1 MEYKVGE
8 LLYIK
13 DCQYARH
20 NCIAR
25 PIGFMEQSL
34 RPTRLCWE
42 YDIFR
47 FFGII
52 TKVIKHMDAWSAGS
66 TPHDDVY
73 FLYSQ
78 LDGKESYFFADEVIV
93 EDTVPNN
100 TMLSI

>member
-1 MEYKVGE
+1 MQYKIGD

-20 NCIAR
+20 NCISR
-25 PIGFMEQSL
+25 PIGFMNQL
-34 RPTRLCWE
+34 YAPTRLCWE

-52 TKVIKHMDAWSAGS
+52 TKTIKHKDAWHGN
-66 TPHDDVY
+66 TTHHDDVY

-78 LDGKESYFFADEVIV
+78 LDGKESYFFADEVTV

>member
-1 MEYKVGE
+1 MEYKVGD

-20 NCIAR
+20 NCIAS
-25 PIGFMEQSL
+25 PIGFVEQSWW
-34 RPTRLCWE
+34 PTRLCWE

-52 TKVIKHMDAWSAGS
+52 TKIIKHKDAWSDRS
-66 TPHDDVY
+66 TPHDDIY
-73 FLYSQ
+73 ILYSQ
-78 LDGKESYFFADEVIV
+78 LDGKESYFFADEVTV
-93 EDTVPNN
+93 ELPVPNN